1 MYYIS
6 YEIRANFVNNNP
18 LENGRNAKFVYIL
31 ELDTSDSWRMKNFQV
46 VKNTI

>member
-1 MYYIS
+1 MVVMQ
-6 YEIRANFVNNNP
+6 N
-18 LENGRNAKFVYIL
+18 LYIL